1 MVWNITQAVRYVP
14 IAEAC
19 DPSPKQEV
27 KHTHNMRQDL
37 TTKKLVPVGP
47 RPPRLP
53 SRSHHSWLV
62 DIGKGVVAVSES
74 VLDTLECA
82 EVVSVTAVLRVPMLL
97 APCLVEDRQGA
108 VVLGSDSID
117 KGQCVWQCLVVH
129 LENSTVNSM

>member
-37 TTKKLVPVGP
+37 TTKKLVPVRP
-47 RPPRLP
+47 RPPGLP

-62 DIGKGVVAVSES
+62 DIGESVVAVSES
-74 VLDTLECA
+74 VLDTLKGA
-82 EVVSVTAVLRVPMLL
+82 EVVSITTVLRVPMLL

-117 KGQCVWQCLVVH
+117 NGQCVWQCLVVH
-129 LENSTVNSM
+129 LEYSTVNCM

>member
-37 TTKKLVPVGP
+37 TTKKLVPVRP

-62 DIGKGVVAVSES
+62 DIGESVVAVSES

-82 EVVSVTAVLRVPMLL
+82 EIVSVTAVLRVPMLL

-129 LENSTVNSM
+129 LEYSTVYCM